1 MIMHSCVLTATTNKH
16 LHILTPERYAVPVSG
31 HLCSSALCRNAVPV
45 IHAYHFISKLAHR
58 LNLQSRATDTHS
70 STHPSALKEGVNYLL
85 CIRHSTVLQ
94 VTMYRNI
101 ILTNQILI
109 LLKKLLIW
117 AFPSLTFNSSF
128 LNSWHWKKD
137 ILIRIFLWLMLCY
150 S

>member
-1 MIMHSCVLTATTNKH
+1 MLCLSQWASLLLT
-16 LHILTPERYAVPVSG
+16 
-31 HLCSSALCRNAVPV
+31 LCLNAVP
-45 IHAYHFISKLAHR
+45 IIQAYHFISKFAHR
-58 LNLQSRATDTHS
+58 VNLQSRATDIHS
-70 STHPSALKEGVNYLL
+70 SMHLNAFKEGVNYLL

-109 LLKKLLIW
+109 PLEKLLIW

-128 LNSWHWKKD
+128 LNSWYWKKD
-137 ILIRIFLWLMLCY
+137 TLIRTFLWLMLCY